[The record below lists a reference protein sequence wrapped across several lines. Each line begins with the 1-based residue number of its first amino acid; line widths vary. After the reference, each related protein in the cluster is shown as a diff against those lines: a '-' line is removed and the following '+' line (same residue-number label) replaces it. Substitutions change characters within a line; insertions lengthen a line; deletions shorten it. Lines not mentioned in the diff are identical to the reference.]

1 MGPQIERIVD
11 VSISPLNYVWGN
23 LSSEEM
29 TCLQLN
35 AQASYALLCA
45 LSPDVSHWMR
55 KEHGPLED
63 AHLIWTK
70 LKEKYELSK
79 CNDEELSFEES
90 LEECSTSTNCEE
102 PQVTLSNGQ
111 DDLATSTSTFDSM
124 QINDMVSRI
133 NVDAS
138 ISYHTCE
145 TNILK
150 EEEACGRHRP
160 SEESTSPK
168 CSLPLSEAHM
178 CLMAS
183 YKKRPAKEV
192 ESESDDESESED
204 ELEDEDLEIDHL
216 SNKDKLR
223 VIKLLKV
230 ILSKENKLKRIEEKL
245 DNQERLPHQEN

>member
-35 AQASYALLCA
+35 AQASYVLLSA
-45 LSPDVSHWMR
+45 LSLDVSHWMH
-55 KEHGPLED
+55 KEHRPLED
-63 AHLIWTK
+63 AYLIWTK
-70 LKEKYELSK
+70 FKEKYKLSK
-79 CNDEELSFEES
+79 CDDEELSFEKS
-90 LEECSTSTNCEE
+90 LEESSTSTNCEE

-124 QINDMVSRI
+124 QDNDMVSRI

-150 EEEACGRHRP
+150 EEEVYGRH
-160 SEESTSPK
+160 
-168 CSLPLSEAHM
+168 
-178 CLMAS
+178 
-183 YKKRPAKEV
+183 
-192 ESESDDESESED
+192 
-204 ELEDEDLEIDHL
+204 
-216 SNKDKLR
+216 
-223 VIKLLKV
+223 
-230 ILSKENKLKRIEEKL
+230 
-245 DNQERLPHQEN
+245 

>member
-1 MGPQIERIVD
+1 MSEMSTRCEVTLEPLLLDGSNYASWSTYMLSVFRTMGPQIERIVD

-70 LKEKYELSK
+70 LKEKYESSK

-102 PQVTLSNGQ
+102 PQVTLSDGQ
-111 DDLATSTSTFDSM
+111 DDLATSTSTYDSM
-124 QINDMVSRI
+124 
-133 NVDAS
+133 
-138 ISYHTCE
+138 
-145 TNILK
+145 
-150 EEEACGRHRP
+150 
-160 SEESTSPK
+160 
-168 CSLPLSEAHM
+168 
-178 CLMAS
+178 
-183 YKKRPAKEV
+183 
-192 ESESDDESESED
+192 
-204 ELEDEDLEIDHL
+204 
-216 SNKDKLR
+216 
-223 VIKLLKV
+223 
-230 ILSKENKLKRIEEKL
+230 
-245 DNQERLPHQEN
+245 